1 MTTEY
6 NDFISF
12 LEKYRD
18 ELIVALAAE
27 REKRQALIC
36 SDIERLETMLQVQQ
50 AETMKLK
57 SFEEKRVDMQA
68 NLGFDNFKAKEIIA
82 AVNDEEASIKLG
94 YLFLEIVNFINK
106 IKQQNK
112 VAIELANTN
121 IRILDKMMQPSYSAA
136 RFSDY
141 AHDDDIDKH
150 NSDKPTFEKTV

>member
-18 ELIVALAAE
+18 ELIVALSAE

-36 SDIERLETMLQVQQ
+36 SDIERLESMLKVQQ

-57 SFEEKRVDMQA
+57 SFEEKRVDIQA
-68 NLGFDNFKAKEIIA
+68 KLGFDNFKAKEIIA
-82 AVNDEEASIKLG
+82 AVDDEEVSRILG
-94 YLFLEIVNFINK
+94 KLFLEIVDFINK

-121 IRILDKMMQPSYSAA
+121 IKIIDKMMKAPRSAIQNIDYTHD
-136 RFSDY
+136 SDRDR
-141 AHDDDIDKH
+141 HLSGKSI
-150 NSDKPTFEKTV
+150 FEKTV

>member
-57 SFEEKRVDMQA
+57 SFEEKRASMQA
-68 NLGFDNFKAKEIIA
+68 KLGFDNFKAKEIIA
-82 AVNDEEASIKLG
+82 AVDDEEVSIKLG
-94 YLFLEIVNFINK
+94 HLFLEIVNFVNK

-121 IRILDKMMQPSYSAA
+121 IRILDKMMHPSYSAA

-141 AHDDDIDKH
+141 PAEEDIDKYH
-150 NSDKPTFEKTV
+150 NDKPTFEKTV

>member
-18 ELIVALAAE
+18 ELIVALSAE

-36 SDIERLETMLQVQQ
+36 GDIELLETMLLTQQ

-57 SFEEKRVDMQA
+57 SFEEKRCEMQA
-68 NLGFDNFKAKEIIA
+68 ELGFGNFRAKEIIA
-82 AVNDEEASIKLG
+82 AVDDLEVSRILG
-94 YLFLEIVNFINK
+94 KLFLEIVDSINK

-121 IRILDKMMQPSYSAA
+121 IKILNKMMKAPRSVAQNSSFILDADRDSRLSG
-136 RFSDY
+136 
-141 AHDDDIDKH
+141 
-150 NSDKPTFEKTV
+150 KPMFEKTV

>member
-18 ELIVALAAE
+18 ELIVALSAE
-27 REKRQALIC
+27 HEKRQALIC
-36 SDIERLETMLQVQQ
+36 SDIEKLESMLRVQQ

-57 SFEEKRVDMQA
+57 SFEEKRVEMQA
-68 NLGFDNFKAKEIIA
+68 KLGFGSFRAKEIIA
-82 AVNDEEASIKLG
+82 AVDDEEVSRILG
-94 YLFLEIVNFINK
+94 KLFLEIVESINK

-121 IRILDKMMQPSYSAA
+121 IRILDKIMKAPRPPIQNIVFPLE
-136 RFSDY
+136 RDR
-141 AHDDDIDKH
+141 DKRL
-150 NSDKPTFEKTV
+150 SGKSMFEKTV

>member
-18 ELIVALAAE
+18 ELIVALSAE

-36 SDIERLETMLQVQQ
+36 GDIERLETMLITQQ

-57 SFEEKRVDMQA
+57 SFEDKRSEMQA
-68 NLGFDNFKAKEIIA
+68 KLGFGNFKAKEIIA
-82 AVNDEEASIKLG
+82 AVDDVEISRILG
-94 YLFLEIVNFINK
+94 RLFLEIVDSINK

-121 IRILDKMMQPSYSAA
+121 IKILNNMMKAPRSSFQKFEFSSEREGDKRLSG
-136 RFSDY
+136 
-141 AHDDDIDKH
+141 
-150 NSDKPTFEKTV
+150 KPMFEKTV

>member
-36 SDIERLETMLQVQQ
+36 SDIERLETMLQTQQ

-57 SFEEKRVDMQA
+57 SFEEKRADMQA
-68 NLGFDNFKAKEIIA
+68 KLGFENFKAKEIIA
-82 AVNDEEASIKLG
+82 AVGDEEAGSKLG
-94 YLFLEIVNFINK
+94 QLFLEIVNFINK

-121 IRILDKMMQPSYSAA
+121 MRVLDKMMQSSYSTG

-141 AHDDDIDKH
+141 TPEDDIDKRK
-150 NSDKPTFEKTV
+150 SARPTFEKTV